1 MNDIVQEPPPPIAKP
16 AATLILFREQD
27 DGSHPH
33 ILMVERSAKMVF
45 AAGAA
50 VFPGG
55 RVDEADFEFARELST
70 GLDDDE
76 AGARIGAIRET
87 IEETGLAVALK
98 GQVSGADVAD
108 ARIALHAGE
117 SLASVC
123 RNCGWEPDVFSLT
136 PWARWRPPRNAARTY
151 DTRFYI
157 ANAGTMR
164 AHGKVDNTENSTL
177 FWASAAQVLDRA
189 DRDELS
195 IIFPTRRNLERLAQ
209 FSNFDDAREH
219 ALQYPVKLLMTFI
232 EQRDDGKYLCL
243 PEGYGYPVLEEH
255 ISSAM
260 RG

>member
-1 MNDIVQEPPPPIAKP
+1 MNERVDEAPPPEAKP
-16 AATLILFREQD
+16 AATLILFREQP
-27 DGSHPH
+27 DGAPPS

-55 RVDEADFEFARELST
+55 RVDDLDFAYARELDS
-70 GLDDDE
+70 GLDDEE

-98 GQVSGADVAD
+98 GRVTGADVAK
-108 ARIALHAGE
+108 ARQALHAGE
-117 SLASVC
+117 PLSAVC
-123 RNCGWEPDVFSLT
+123 RTYDWEPDIHALT
-136 PWARWRPPRNAARTY
+136 PWARWRPPRNAPRTY

-157 ANAGTMR
+157 ASAGTLR
-164 AHGKVDNTENSTL
+164 AHGQVDNTENHTL
-177 FWASAAQVLDRA
+177 FWASAEQVLERA
-189 DRDELS
+189 NREELS

-209 FSNFDDAREH
+209 FSNFEDARQH
-219 ALQYPVKLLMTFI
+219 ALEHPVKLLMTYI
-232 EQRDDGKYLCL
+232 EQREDGKYLCL